1 MRDETDDELIEAF
14 RHGDGSAFERL
25 YRRHAA
31 GIFTY
36 LRMQAREEAEDL
48 LQETFSRA
56 SRALPRY
63 RPDGRFPAWLFSIA
77 RNLVRDGRRRPH
89 REVPLDDEPE
99 LAAEGSLEER
109 QTSRVAVREAL
120 RALPVE
126 QREVV
131 LLRAYGDLSFV
142 EIARLLGCPP
152 ATAVTRMHRA
162 LERLRRV
169 LLVKEVDR
177 VEL

>member
-1 MRDETDDELIEAF
+1 MRDESDDDLIEAF
-14 RHGDGSAFERL
+14 RRGEAAAFERL
-25 YRRHAA
+25 YRRHAS
-31 GIFTY
+31 GLYTY

-48 LQETFSRA
+48 LQETFSRV

-63 RPDGRFPAWLFSIA
+63 RPDGRFPAWLYAIA
-77 RNLVRDGRRRPH
+77 RNLVRDDRRRPR
-89 REVPLDDEPE
+89 REVPLDDEPA
-99 LAAEGSLEER
+99 LAAEGSLQDSHANRE
-109 QTSRVAVREAL
+109 AVREAL
-120 RALPVE
+120 RTLPAE

-162 LERLRRV
+162 VERLRRALV
-169 LLVKEVDR
+169 VKEVDP